1 MKIALDAMG
10 GDHAPASE
18 VEGAALAVRE
28 YGVEIVMVGDDA
40 LVREEM
46 RRQGVQ
52 GLAGLTVHH
61 ASQRVEMHEQPSQV
75 ARRKRDSSIWVGTEL
90 VKNGEAVGIVSAGN
104 TGATVV
110 TAFFLLGVIKG
121 VERPA
126 IATLIPTLTGHTI
139 VLDVGAT
146 VDCTPHHLTQF
157 ALMGNEYAQHVL
169 HKAHPAIG
177 LLSIGEEDTKG
188 NEVTKETFKRL
199 KESPLNF
206 VGNVEG
212 RDIFT
217 GAADV
222 VVCDGFMGNVALK
235 IIEGVSTALKK
246 MLIKEIAVES
256 MLSRFG
262 YALLKRR
269 LPDSSGAWIMRR
281 SAARRCWASTAFAL
295 FRMAVRPG
303 ERSRTPFAWPRKST
317 MGGSTSISSAISR
330 RAWLFFVSRPRR
342 SSREIAYCGN
352 RIGGAEACAP
362 QCRA

>member
-28 YGVEIVMVGDDA
+28 YGVEVILVGDEA
-40 LVREEM
+40 LLREEL
-46 RRQGVQ
+46 RRQGLQ
-52 GLAGLTVHH
+52 SLPGLTVYH

-90 VKNGEAVGIVSAGN
+90 VKKGDAIGIVSAGN

-110 TAFFLLGVIKG
+110 TAFFLLGVLKG

-126 IATLIPTLTGHTI
+126 IATLVPTLTGHTI

-146 VDCTPHHLTQF
+146 VDCTPLHLAQF
-157 ALMGNEYAQHVL
+157 AVMGHEYAQRVL
-169 HKAHPAIG
+169 NKAHPTIG

-222 VVCDGFMGNVALK
+222 VVCDGFIGNVALK
-235 IIEGVSTALKK
+235 ITEGVAEALKK
-246 MLIKEIAVES
+246 MLIKEIAAES
-256 MLSRFG
+256 VLSRFG
-262 YALLKRR
+262 YALLKPAFGRFRR
-269 LPDSSGAWIMRR
+269 
-281 SAARRCWASTAFAL
+281 
-295 FRMAVRPG
+295 RMDYA
-303 ERSRTPFAWPRKST
+303 E
-317 MGGSTSISSAISR
+317 
-330 RAWLFFVSRPRR
+330 
-342 SSREIAYCGN
+342 
-352 RIGGAEACAP
+352 IGGAALLGVNGICIISHGRSSG
-362 QCRA
+362 RAIKNAIRVAKEIFDGRVNEHIQLDIEESVALFGEKAKDADR

>member
-1 MKIALDAMG
+1 MRIALDAMG

-18 VEGAALAVRE
+18 VEGAALAIRE
-28 YGVEIVMVGDDA
+28 YGVEIVLIGDEA

-52 GLAGLTVHH
+52 GLPGLSVHH

-90 VKNGEAVGIVSAGN
+90 VKKGDAVGIVSAGN

-110 TAFFLLGVIKG
+110 TAFFLLGVLKG

-146 VDCTPHHLTQF
+146 VDCAAHHLTQF
-157 ALMGNEYAQHVL
+157 ALMGHEYAQHVL
-169 HKAHPAIG
+169 NKAHPTIG

-246 MLIKEIAVES
+246 MLIKEIAAES

-262 YALLKRR
+262 YALLKPAFGRFRRR
-269 LPDSSGAWIMRR
+269 LDYA
-281 SAARRCWASTAFAL
+281 
-295 FRMAVRPG
+295 
-303 ERSRTPFAWPRKST
+303 E
-317 MGGSTSISSAISR
+317 
-330 RAWLFFVSRPRR
+330 
-342 SSREIAYCGN
+342 
-352 RIGGAEACAP
+352 IGGAALLGVNGICIISHGRSSG
-362 QCRA
+362 RAIKNAIRVAMEFAKSEVNRHIHDDIEKNMELTKDK

>member
-1 MKIALDAMG
+1 MRIALDAMG

-28 YGVEIVMVGDDA
+28 YGVEVVLVGDDA

-52 GLAGLTVHH
+52 GLHGLTVHH

-90 VKNGEAVGIVSAGN
+90 VKKGEAAGIVSAGN

-110 TAFFLLGVIKG
+110 TAFFLLGVLKG

-146 VDCTPHHLTQF
+146 VDCAAHHLTQF
-157 ALMGNEYAQHVL
+157 ALMGHEYAQHVL
-169 HKAHPAIG
+169 NKAHPTIG

-235 IIEGVSTALKK
+235 IIEGVSEALKK
-246 MLIKEIAVES
+246 MLIKEIAAES
-256 MLSRFG
+256 VLSRFG
-262 YALLKRR
+262 YALLKPAFGRFRRR
-269 LPDSSGAWIMRR
+269 LDYA
-281 SAARRCWASTAFAL
+281 
-295 FRMAVRPG
+295 
-303 ERSRTPFAWPRKST
+303 E
-317 MGGSTSISSAISR
+317 
-330 RAWLFFVSRPRR
+330 
-342 SSREIAYCGN
+342 
-352 RIGGAEACAP
+352 IGGAALLGVNGICIISHGRSSG
-362 QCRA
+362 RAIKNAIRVAKEIHDGRVNEHIQRDIEESVALFGEKAKDADR

>member
-1 MKIALDAMG
+1 MRIALDAMG

-18 VEGAALAVRE
+18 VEGAALAIRE
-28 YGVEIVMVGDDA
+28 YGVEVVLVGDEV
-40 LVREEM
+40 LLREEL
-46 RRQGVQ
+46 RRQGLQ
-52 GLAGLTVHH
+52 DLPGLTLHH

-75 ARRKRDSSIWVGTEL
+75 VRKKRDSSIWVGTEL
-90 VKNGEAVGIVSAGN
+90 VKNGEAVAIVSAGN

-110 TAFFLLGVIKG
+110 TAFFLLGVLKG

-146 VDCTPHHLTQF
+146 VDCTAHHLTQF
-157 ALMGNEYAQHVL
+157 ALMGHEYAQSVL
-169 HKAHPAIG
+169 NKAHPTIG

-235 IIEGVSTALKK
+235 IIEGVSAALKK
-246 MLIKEIAVES
+246 MLIKEIAAES

-262 YALLKRR
+262 YALLKPAFGRFRRR
-269 LPDSSGAWIMRR
+269 LDYA
-281 SAARRCWASTAFAL
+281 
-295 FRMAVRPG
+295 
-303 ERSRTPFAWPRKST
+303 E
-317 MGGSTSISSAISR
+317 
-330 RAWLFFVSRPRR
+330 
-342 SSREIAYCGN
+342 
-352 RIGGAEACAP
+352 IGGAALLGVNGICIISHGRSSG
-362 QCRA
+362 RAIKNAIRVAKDIFDGRVNEHIQRDIEESVALLGDKPKDADR